1 MGSDDAEDKH
11 DNDEGKVE
19 KKRKRK
25 RKKSVASRALEA
37 AVADEAVRGALRP
50 RLRPIKTI
58 VAVAACGGQRLQ

>member
-37 AVADEAVRGALRP
+37 AVADEAVRGALR
-50 RLRPIKTI
+50 LRPIKTI